1 MQQAEL
7 GKEAAEEE
15 SSLYVVGPLLDVSL
29 MLDQKWNNETFEW
42 KK

>member
-15 SSLYVVGPLLDVSL
+15 SLYVVGPLLNVSISE
-29 MLDQKWNNETFEW
+29 MK
-42 KK
+42 

>member
-15 SSLYVVGPLLDVSL
+15 SLYVVGPLLCFSCVGSE
-29 MLDQKWNNETFEW
+29 ME
-42 KK
+42 

>member
-15 SSLYVVGPLLDVSL
+15 SLYVVDPLLNVSVL
-29 MLDQKWNNETFEW
+29 LDQK
-42 KK
+42 